1 MRREEE
7 KRKKK
12 ISSSQR
18 TNVARFSF
26 FLESRVRRASVSMK
40 DLRIRVVPWSGVPA
54 FRHTLS
60 RSVALASNDAMKREE
75 GSRASFFLPLETDLP
90 VDPIEITLHRE
101 LPSSEKAKCVERKEK
116 RRRNSYARGLVG
128 EMMEKKRVVS
138 SFEPRF
144 GDRGWQSG
152 SKNPHGS
159 RKNDGA
165 REILYII
172 GGKREI

>member
-26 FLESRVRRASVSMK
+26 FLESRVRRASVRFDERSP
-40 DLRIRVVPWSGVPA
+40 DSSGS
-54 FRHTLS
+54 LEW
-60 RSVALASNDAMKREE
+60 RSCVSSHALASNDAMKQEE

>member
-1 MRREEE
+1 
-7 KRKKK
+7 
-12 ISSSQR
+12 
-18 TNVARFSF
+18 
-26 FLESRVRRASVSMK
+26 MK

-90 VDPIEITLHRE
+90 VDPIEITRHRE

-138 SFEPRF
+138 WILVRAKIWRPRLAIRFEKSARLAE
-144 GDRGWQSG
+144 
-152 SKNPHGS
+152 
-159 RKNDGA
+159 NDGA

>member
-1 MRREEE
+1 
-7 KRKKK
+7 
-12 ISSSQR
+12 
-18 TNVARFSF
+18 
-26 FLESRVRRASVSMK
+26 MK

-90 VDPIEITLHRE
+90 VDPIEITRHRE

-116 RRRNSYARGLVG
+116 RRRNSYARGLIG

-138 SFEPRF
+138 WRDPRSSQDLETAA
-144 GDRGWQSG
+144 GNPVRKIRTARG
-152 SKNPHGS
+152 KMTV
-159 RKNDGA
+159 
-165 REILYII
+165 RERYCIL
-172 GGKREI
+172 